1 MEPLTGSRIPRRR
14 WAQILGTGATALLVA
29 GSVASS
35 AGAATTTNAP
45 TGAFGSVAALSAT
58 SMEVQN
64 PSSGQTTVNW
74 SSTTQFSKT
83 VTETVSAITVGDC
96 VTATGTASKKSKT
109 IVAARNISVSMPNSS
124 GACVGTSTNGPGG
137 SNIGTRAGGPA
148 GAFQF
153 RSGSG
158 GGPPGEGGG
167 FPKGASPGNFRRQIA
182 NLSIASGK
190 VTAVSASTLTIS
202 GISVSPGS
210 FPKTSQSKSKKK
222 PPTPKVQTLKVTT
235 SSSTPVSATQ
245 TAASTDL
252 AVGDCVNAFGPAA
265 TNGSVTAST
274 VRITL
279 PVGGSCTG
287 GFFNRTNGGG
297 GGGGGPAF
305 FGGSGGA

>member
-14 WAQILGTGATALLVA
+14 WAQILGTGATALLAA
-29 GSVASS
+29 GTVAST
-35 AGAATTTNAP
+35 AGAATPANAP

-74 SSTTQFSKT
+74 TSSTQFSKT
-83 VTETVSAITVGDC
+83 VTESVSAITVGDC

-109 IVAARNISVSMPNSS
+109 TVAARDLSVSMPNSS
-124 GACVGTSTNGPGG
+124 GACVGTSTNGAGG
-137 SNIGTRAGGPA
+137 SNIGIRAGGPA
-148 GAFQF
+148 GGFQF

-158 GGPPGEGGG
+158 GGPPGGGGG
-167 FPKGASPGNFRRQIA
+167 FPKGASPGNFRRQLA

-210 FPKTSQSKSKKK
+210 FPKTSQSKSKK
-222 PPTPKVQTLKVTT
+222 PPTPKVQTLKVMT

-245 TAASTDL
+245 SAASTDL
-252 AVGDCVNAFGPAA
+252 ALGDCVNAFGPAA

-287 GFFNRTNGGG
+287 GFFKRTNGS

>member
-14 WAQILGTGATALLVA
+14 WAQILGTGATALLAA
-29 GSVASS
+29 GTVAST
-35 AGAATTTNAP
+35 AGAATSTNAP
-45 TGAFGSVAALSAT
+45 TGAFGSVAALGAT

-74 SSTTQFSKT
+74 TSSTQFSKT
-83 VTETVSAITVGDC
+83 VTEAVSAITVGDC

-109 IVAARNISVSMPNSS
+109 TVAARDLSVSMPNSS
-124 GACVGTSTNGPGG
+124 GACVGTSTNGARG
-137 SNIGTRAGGPA
+137 SNIGIRPGGTAGG
-148 GAFQF
+148 FQF
-153 RSGSG
+153 RSGSA
-158 GGPPGEGGG
+158 GGPPGGGGG
-167 FPKGASPGNFRRQIA
+167 FPKGASPGNFRRQLA

-210 FPKTSQSKSKKK
+210 FPKTSQSKSKK

-245 TAASTDL
+245 SAASTDL

-287 GFFNRTNGGG
+287 GFFKRTNGSGG

>member
-1 MEPLTGSRIPRRR
+1 MEPLTGSRIPGRR
-14 WAQILGTGATALLVA
+14 WAQILGTGATALLAA
-29 GSVASS
+29 GTVAST
-35 AGAATTTNAP
+35 AGAATPTNAP
-45 TGAFGSVAALSAT
+45 IGAFGSVAALSAT

-74 SSTTQFSKT
+74 TSTTQFSKT
-83 VTETVSAITVGDC
+83 VTEAVSAITVGDC

-109 IVAARNISVSMPNSS
+109 TVAARNISVSMPNSS

-137 SNIGTRAGGPA
+137 SNIGIRAGGPA
-148 GAFQF
+148 GGFQF

-158 GGPPGEGGG
+158 GGPPGGGGG
-167 FPKGASPGNFRRQIA
+167 FPKGASPGNFRRQLA

-190 VTAVSASTLTIS
+190 VTAVSPSTLTIS

-210 FPKTSQSKSKKK
+210 FPKTSQSKSKK

-287 GFFNRTNGGG
+287 GFFRRTSGG